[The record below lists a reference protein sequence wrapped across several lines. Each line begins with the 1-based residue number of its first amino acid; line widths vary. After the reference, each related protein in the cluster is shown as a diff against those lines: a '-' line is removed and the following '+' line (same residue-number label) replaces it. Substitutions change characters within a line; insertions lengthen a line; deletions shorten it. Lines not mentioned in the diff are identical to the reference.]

1 MPKAVL
7 EFTLPEETEEFDLA
21 CKVGAIHS
29 ALCSVSMELRRLYKY
44 NDDASED
51 TRAAYE
57 HARRILLTT
66 LRDETG
72 LDI

>member
-1 MPKAVL
+1 MRATL
-7 EFTLPEETEEFDLA
+7 EYQLPEETEEFDLA
-21 CKVGAIHS
+21 CKAGAIHS

-44 NDDASED
+44 NDGASED

-66 LRDETG
+66 LQDEAG
-72 LDI
+72 VDI